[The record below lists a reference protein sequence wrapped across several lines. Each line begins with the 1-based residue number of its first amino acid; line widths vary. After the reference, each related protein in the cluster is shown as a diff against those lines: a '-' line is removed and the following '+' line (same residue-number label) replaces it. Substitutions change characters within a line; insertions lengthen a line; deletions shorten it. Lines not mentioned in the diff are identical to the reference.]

1 MPLSKLL
8 GSWCLFRMAQPVG
21 IQSLVS
27 IKSTKT
33 NALGLYSSFRLVF
46 LLWFSAKLINWA
58 VNMIIMIVK
67 HLLCLKNVYVD
78 QNLIISPTITELLI
92 IQRVAKSLRVCV

>member
-1 MPLSKLL
+1 MKDTKIPVNVHSREPLCHSANSSEA
-8 GSWCLFRMAQPVG
+8 GALFRMAQPVG

-33 NALGLYSSFRLVF
+33 NALGLYISFRLVF

-58 VNMIIMIVK
+58 VNMIIMILK
-67 HLLCLKNVYVD
+67 HLLCLIMYM
-78 QNLIISPTITELLI
+78 LTRILLFHP
-92 IQRVAKSLRVCV
+92 R